1 MRVTLRLKGRRNRIG
16 RREIYRRCL
25 AIGDITIDVSERVV
39 YAVVKES

>member
-1 MRVTLRLKGRRNRIG
+1 MGVTLKLKGRKNRIG

-25 AIGDITIDVSERVV
+25 AIGDIVIDVAERIV